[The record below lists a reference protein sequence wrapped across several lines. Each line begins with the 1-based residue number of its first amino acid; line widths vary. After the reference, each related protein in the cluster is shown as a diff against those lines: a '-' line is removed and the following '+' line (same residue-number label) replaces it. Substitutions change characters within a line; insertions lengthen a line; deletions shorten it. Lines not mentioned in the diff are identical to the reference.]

1 MRTFKLATGATALAA
16 AAITLFAGT
25 ASAAR
30 TADAV
35 GGKDNITVSINNTD
49 DKCWSGTV
57 LLDEMIQ
64 QVLLTPEKPSAVLAN
79 IKAGTYQVRIHVYV
93 GEGESCTVNTPA
105 VELLN
110 KSVEVGATSAG
121 NPLQELIESGSAALG
136 QK

>member
-1 MRTFKLATGATALAA
+1 MRTLKLATGATALAA
-16 AAITLFAGT
+16 ATITMLAGT

-35 GGKDNITVSINNTD
+35 GGKDDITVSINNTD

-57 LLDEMIQ
+57 LLDEKLQSVI
-64 QVLLTPEKPSAVLAN
+64 LTPDKPSAVLAN
-79 IKAGTYQVRIHVYV
+79 LQAGAHQVRVHLYV
-93 GEGESCTVNTPA
+93 GEGESCTVNSPA

-110 KSVEVGATSAG
+110 KNVQVGAAA
-121 NPLQELIESGSAALG
+121 NPLQELLESGSAALG

>member
-57 LLDEMIQ
+57 MLDDRLQ
-64 QVLLTPEKPSAVLAN
+64 QAILTHEKPSAVLAD
-79 IKAGTYQVRIHVYV
+79 IKPGTYNVQVHLFV
-93 GEGESCTVNTPA
+93 GEGESCTVNKPA
-105 VELLN
+105 IELLN
-110 KSVEVGATSAG
+110 KNVEVGGTAG
-121 NPLQELIESGSAALG
+121 NPLQDLIESGSAALG